1 MNKISY
7 VLLEQ
12 SKQNISGYSIWISQK
27 NLQNLQWLDKCI
39 KTNDCDRMT
48 YKWDL
53 SN

>member
-12 SKQNISGYSIWISQK
+12 SKQNISRYSIWLSQK
-27 NLQNLQWLDKCI
+27 NLQNLQGLDKCI
-39 KTNDCDRMT
+39 KNTDCNRMT

-53 SN
+53 WN